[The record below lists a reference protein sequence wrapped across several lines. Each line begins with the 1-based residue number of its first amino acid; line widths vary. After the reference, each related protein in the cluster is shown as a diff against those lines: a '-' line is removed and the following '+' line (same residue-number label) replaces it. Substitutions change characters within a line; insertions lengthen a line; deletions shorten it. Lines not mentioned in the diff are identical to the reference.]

1 MTEKTVTIEL
11 PREVLVSARMTREDL
26 KQELAL
32 ALYQQGKL
40 SFGQAREIS
49 GQSAEE
55 FRHLLGARGI
65 AMHYDLSSYEDDLNT
80 LKELG
85 RL

>member
-1 MTEKTVTIEL
+1 MCI
-11 PREVLVSARMTREDL
+11 RDR

-40 SFGQAREIS
+40 SFGKAREIT
-49 GQSAEE
+49 GQSTDE
-55 FRHLLGARGI
+55 FQHLLGSRGI
-65 AMHYDLSSYEDDLNT
+65 AVHYDISSYEDDLNT

>member
-1 MTEKTVTIEL
+1 MSEKTVMIEV
-11 PREVLVSARMTREDL
+11 PREVLVSARMTRDDL

-40 SFGQAREIS
+40 SFGKAREMT
-49 GQSAEE
+49 GQSADA
-55 FRHLLGARGI
+55 FQHLLGARGI
-65 AMHYDLSSYEDDLNT
+65 DVHYDLSSYEEDLNT